1 MDKMQTEK
9 RNLGPRNN
17 VMCVEKE
24 MPEEAEHKN
33 VAQGSHACN
42 FTYILETENSRV
54 LCTN

>member
-1 MDKMQTEK
+1 MDKTQTEK
-9 RNLGPRNN
+9 RNMGPRNN

-42 FTYILETENSRV
+42 FTYILETENSQV